1 MPKFEVAIYNQQVR
15 DLVAEGDSHE
25 YYDDEW
31 ADIHFLEVSAE
42 NEGLAQVQI
51 DGRHPMKNM
60 LEGCFHVEIVARPEP
75 GL

>member
-51 DGRHPMKNM
+51 DGRHPMKNGFVIDSI
-60 LEGCFHVEIVARPEP
+60 EKIEP
-75 GL
+75 PKFE